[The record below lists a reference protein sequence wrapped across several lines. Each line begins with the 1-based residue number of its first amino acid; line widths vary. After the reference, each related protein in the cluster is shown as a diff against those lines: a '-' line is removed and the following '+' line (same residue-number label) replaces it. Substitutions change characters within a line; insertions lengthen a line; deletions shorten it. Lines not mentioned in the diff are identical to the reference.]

1 MNVRDL
7 NGIANDRPWTRET
20 VVSMHEWT
28 PMLLTLRTTRDPEF
42 SFVPGQY
49 ARVAV
54 LDANGEAVW
63 RPLSI
68 VSAPHDE
75 YFEYLE
81 FLVLRVP
88 EGEFSTALGGLRPG
102 SPFLVE
108 REPLGF
114 MRVDQLQSGRDL
126 WLIGSGSGLGPFVS
140 MLRDPAIWRD
150 FDRLVAVHSVRTAGE
165 LAYREEL
172 THLATHGGA
181 GSAQLIYLPVVTRE
195 PGVTQ
200 LAERVTALLDDGRLE
215 AAACCPIEAKNSRI
229 IVCGNPELVHDLRQR
244 LKARGFAASRRNA
257 PGQMAFER
265 YW

>member
-1 MNVRDL
+1 MNDRDL
-7 NGIANDRPWTRET
+7 NGVTNDRPWTRET
-20 VVSMHEWT
+20 VVSVHQWT
-28 PMLLTLRTTRDPEF
+28 PMLVTLRTTRDPEF
-42 SFVPGQY
+42 AFAPGQY

-54 LDANGEAVW
+54 LDAAGEAVW
-63 RPLSI
+63 RPLSV
-68 VSAPHDE
+68 VSAPQD
-75 YFEYLE
+75 EYLE
-81 FLVLRVP
+81 FLILRVP
-88 EGEFSTALGGLRPG
+88 DGEFSTALSGLRPG

-172 THLATHGGA
+172 MHLATRDEA
-181 GSAQLIYLPVVTRE
+181 GSARLIYLPVVTRE
-195 PGVTQ
+195 AGVTL

-215 AAACCPIEAKNSRI
+215 AAACCPIDAKNSRV
-229 IVCGNPELVHDLRQR
+229 IVCGNPELVHDLRQQ
-244 LKARGFAASRRNA
+244 LKARGFAAGRRNA